1 SIRKG
6 DDGFVWIGTSEG
18 ICRFDGQ
25 IVKVFRAGS
34 DPVHSLFEN
43 AINTVLPIGNRVW
56 LGTSQG
62 VSVLNTRDN
71 TFRHYQFVGYKKAD
85 SLKRRFDQ
93 SVPTIYSDLSG
104 TIWVGTR
111 DRGLCMYD
119 EKKDD
124 FRFFTF
130 SREKYPALQPSLG
143 SDNAILSI
151 LASRTNDSIVWA
163 GTPGGLQQVNRYTGD
178 VKLFSFPQ
186 TNKDYQVAAN
196 AFRRLYQHDDG
207 LLYVGSWAA
216 SVNIFDPAN
225 GTFGPLPVKT
235 ELGKKSINGPI

>member
-1 SIRKG
+1 MPSNAIKLTLSAYFLMAITAHAQFKFDQAILISKDNGLPVNDIRSIRKG

-18 ICRFDGQ
+18 LCRFDGQ

-43 AINTVLPIGNRVW
+43 AINTVLPIGNRIW

-85 SLKRRFDQ
+85 SIKRRFDK

-111 DRGLCMYD
+111 DRGL
-119 EKKDD
+119 
-124 FRFFTF
+124 
-130 SREKYPALQPSLG
+130 
-143 SDNAILSI
+143 
-151 LASRTNDSIVWA
+151 
-163 GTPGGLQQVNRYTGD
+163 
-178 VKLFSFPQ
+178 
-186 TNKDYQVAAN
+186 
-196 AFRRLYQHDDG
+196 
-207 LLYVGSWAA
+207 
-216 SVNIFDPAN
+216 
-225 GTFGPLPVKT
+225 
-235 ELGKKSINGPI
+235 